1 MKKIFRVVA
10 QTVPVSVTR
19 KDGTQTQKCS
29 LVVQELGGRYEPS
42 YVATLLGNMASL
54 KFYQNDIVYAVLRF
68 ESREYQGNYFMDCTC
83 QDIVK
88 VNTGNAF

>member
-1 MKKIFRVVA
+1 MKNIFRVVT
-10 QTVPVSVTR
+10 QTTVTGVQR

-29 LVVQELGGRYEPS
+29 LVLQEVGGRYENS

-54 KFYQNDIVYAVLRF
+54 RFCPNDIVYASLHI
-68 ESREYQGNYFMDCTC
+68 EHREHNGNYYMDCTC

-88 VNTGNAF
+88 LQTSNAF

>member
-10 QTVPVSVTR
+10 QSQPQAVTR

-29 LVVQELGGRYEPS
+29 LCIQELGGRYENS
-42 YVATLLGNMASL
+42 YVATMLGNMASL
-54 KFYQNDIVYAVLRF
+54 KFYQNELVYAVLRF
-68 ESREYQGNYFMDCTC
+68 ESREYQGNYFMDCVC

-88 VNTGNAF
+88 ISTSNAF

>member
-10 QTVPVSVTR
+10 QSQPIAVTR

-29 LVVQELGGRYEPS
+29 LVLQEMGGKYECS

-54 KFYQNDIVYAVLRF
+54 KFYQNDTVYAVLRF
-68 ESREYQGNYFMDCTC
+68 EHREYQGNYFMDCTC

-88 VNTGNAF
+88 VSTNNAF